1 MRKTILTILGAL
13 LITGSAVQMAAA
25 TNYHVTGQGHAHSD
39 FRRSYNQVNQP
50 FYAAPLTSAQYRNL
64 EDFGVSAASLTLMNR
79 SVSAARPYWTY
90 LRCPNAAAQRAR
102 TGVWRN

>member
-1 MRKTILTILGAL
+1 MRKTVLTILGAL

-50 FYAAPLTSAQYRNL
+50 FYAAPLTSDEYRNKENFGFSGRDPSRPGG
-64 EDFGVSAASLTLMNR
+64 EDPALNPPS
-79 SVSAARPYWTY
+79 
-90 LRCPNAAAQRAR
+90 
-102 TGVWRN
+102 